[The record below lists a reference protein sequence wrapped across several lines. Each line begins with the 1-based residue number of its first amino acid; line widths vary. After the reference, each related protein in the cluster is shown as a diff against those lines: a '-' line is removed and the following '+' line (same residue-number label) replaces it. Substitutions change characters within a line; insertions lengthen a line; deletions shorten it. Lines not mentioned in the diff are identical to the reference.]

1 MLSIWEGNNDAINVL
16 NRLVEYLKTSLVASS
31 ATVESE
37 VLSTFFKNIII
48 LRNLLDNHDFVLELK
63 TLQIIMQQL
72 VAKEIIPFKG
82 EPLRGV
88 QLMGIL
94 ETRTLDFQ
102 NVIMLGVNEG
112 KLPQS
117 RSVNSFIPY
126 DMKKYFNIPTYSES
140 DAVFSYHFYRLLQR
154 ANNISL
160 IYNSETDDFGSG
172 ERSRFIT
179 QLLAEYDGEI
189 KEYVYKGPDLQMQ
202 NFNPI
207 VVNNQGIEDKIKF
220 WASKGVSPSALNVYN
235 NCTLHFYYCLLYT
248 SPSPRD

>member
-1 MLSIWEGNNDAINVL
+1 MFVL
-16 NRLVEYLKTSLVASS
+16 G
-31 ATVESE
+31 
-37 VLSTFFKNIII
+37 
-48 LRNLLDNHDFVLELK
+48 DFVLELK

-235 NCTLHFYYCLLYT
+235 NCTLHFYYHYLVGIRINDEVEEYADASTIGT
-248 SPSPRD
+248 SIHDALDRNYPIGLSLIHI